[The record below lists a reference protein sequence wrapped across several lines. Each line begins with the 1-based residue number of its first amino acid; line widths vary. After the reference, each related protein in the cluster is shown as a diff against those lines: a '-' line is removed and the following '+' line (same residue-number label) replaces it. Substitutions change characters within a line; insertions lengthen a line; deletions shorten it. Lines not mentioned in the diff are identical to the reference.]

1 MIEGSTVE
9 PDAHEETLRP
19 RRVLASPL
27 FWAALVVLAT
37 NDHLLKGSGLAPTW
51 FTGKASDV
59 AGLFLAPAVFAALV
73 RVRGA
78 RGFAACHVL
87 VGLVF
92 AGIKLSPSLAQA
104 WDGLVSLLIPS
115 KTTVDPT
122 DLAALPSLLASYVVF
137 GRVARSPGPARATRT
152 WLSRAGLV
160 LGSLACVASSPLP
173 FPQTQVAG
181 LPGRTRGSVVLRFTE
196 NTNGLLLTVRSP
208 TAPLDCEKLLSEKP
222 EAALDAS
229 SFQDKSMGY
238 VYAGDDVALAGNQ
251 SGCGAALV
259 HLDYDG
265 PLSGMTR
272 RMSWTY
278 IVWSTIDHPLREVQ
292 VRAESTGEI
301 ANGTIVVKSA
311 PGGSMAATP
320 IVLERHGA
328 MRVIPVGDQP

>member
-1 MIEGSTVE
+1 MTKGSIGGT
-9 PDAHEETLRP
+9 DAHDEGLST
-19 RRVLASPL
+19 RRVLGSTL

-37 NDHLLKGSGLAPTW
+37 NDHVLKGSGLAPAW

-59 AGLFLAPAVFAALV
+59 AGLLVAPVLFATLV
-73 RVRGA
+73 RARGA
-78 RGFAACHVL
+78 RTFAACHVL

-92 AGIKLSPSLAQA
+92 AGIKLSAAFAQS
-104 WDGLVSLLIPS
+104 WDALVSLLVPS
-115 KTTVDPT
+115 ATTVDPT
-122 DLAALPSLLASYVVF
+122 DLVALPSLVVSYVVF
-137 GRVARSPGPARATRT
+137 GKLARSSGRASASRP

-160 LGSLACVASSPLP
+160 LGSLACVASSPIP

-229 SFQDKSMGY
+229 SFQDKSVGY
-238 VYAGDDVALAGNQ
+238 VYAGDEVALAGNQ

-265 PLSGMTR
+265 PLTGMTR

-278 IVWSTIDHPLREVQ
+278 IVWSTIDHPLR
-292 VRAESTGEI
+292 
-301 ANGTIVVKSA
+301 
-311 PGGSMAATP
+311 
-320 IVLERHGA
+320 
-328 MRVIPVGDQP
+328 